1 MCAAPKSNTG
11 LLRRFIRCESGATAI
26 EYALVVSGVAVAVS
40 AIILTIGSQ
49 VRDDFFV
56 EVSNSFK

>member
-1 MCAAPKSNTG
+1 MCAAPKNYTG
-11 LLRRFIRCESGATAI
+11 LLKRFIRCERGATAI

-40 AIILTIGSQ
+40 AVILTLGSQ